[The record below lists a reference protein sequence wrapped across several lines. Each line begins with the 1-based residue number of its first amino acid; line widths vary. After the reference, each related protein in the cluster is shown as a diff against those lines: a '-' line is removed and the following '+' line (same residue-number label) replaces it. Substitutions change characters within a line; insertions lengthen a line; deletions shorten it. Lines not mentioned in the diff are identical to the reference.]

1 MNNPLNDLSK
11 LSEPITKLIDVVSK
25 GIGIVYRPIG
35 TVRQA
40 KADTKAMIIKTIAK
54 AEALSIEQRA
64 QQRLRYHGM
73 LNQQNIEQIV
83 SKAIQELPDKVS
95 EKPVNQDWIIQ
106 FFNHAKDV
114 CDEDMQTIWARIL
127 AGETSAPN
135 SYAKRTLDF
144 LKTMEKRE
152 AEAFTVFC
160 SFAFTGLVGENNYL
174 IFDEEIVR
182 NELINKLGP
191 IDYINHFHAIGLI
204 NTPHHMAPSNTTGK
218 RVSNCGIDYTLV
230 GPEKPPQT
238 KTLASLEKDILLR
251 TFTQI
256 GNQLARIAGAKPIEG
271 FVEKLSDYLK
281 SNFKVQFSPLH

>member
-25 GIGIVYRPIG
+25 GIGIVYKPID

-40 KADTKAMIIKTIAK
+40 KADAKAMIIKTIAK
-54 AEALSIEQRA
+54 AEASSIEQRA
-64 QQRLRYHGM
+64 QQRLRYHDI

-127 AGETSAPN
+127 AGETSSPN

-144 LKTMEKRE
+144 LKTMEKWE

-160 SFAFTGLVGENNYL
+160 SYAFTGLLGKNTYL

-182 NELINKLGP
+182 NELRNKLGP
-191 IDYINHFHAIGLI
+191 IDYISHFHAIGLI
-204 NTPHHMAPSNTTGK
+204 NTPHHMAPSGTTG
-218 RVSNCGIDYTLV
+218 RRLSNCGIEYILV

-238 KTLASLEKDILLR
+238 GTIGSWEIEILLR

-281 SNFKVQFSPLH
+281 SEFKVQCSPLH

>member
-40 KADTKAMIIKTIAK
+40 KADAKAMIIKTIAK

-64 QQRLRYHGM
+64 QQRVRYHDM

-127 AGETSAPN
+127 SGETSSPN

-144 LKTMEKRE
+144 LKTMEKVKPNSRE
-152 AEAFTVFC
+152 
-160 SFAFTGLVGENNYL
+160 Y
-174 IFDEEIVR
+174 
-182 NELINKLGP
+182 
-191 IDYINHFHAIGLI
+191 
-204 NTPHHMAPSNTTGK
+204 
-218 RVSNCGIDYTLV
+218 
-230 GPEKPPQT
+230 
-238 KTLASLEKDILLR
+238 
-251 TFTQI
+251 
-256 GNQLARIAGAKPIEG
+256 
-271 FVEKLSDYLK
+271 
-281 SNFKVQFSPLH
+281 